1 MDDGHLVALVNAV
14 LISIPHPCASY
25 QALNFSAIEFME
37 DWE

>member
-1 MDDGHLVALVNAV
+1 MDDGHLMALVNAV
-14 LISIPHPCASY
+14 LISILHPCASY